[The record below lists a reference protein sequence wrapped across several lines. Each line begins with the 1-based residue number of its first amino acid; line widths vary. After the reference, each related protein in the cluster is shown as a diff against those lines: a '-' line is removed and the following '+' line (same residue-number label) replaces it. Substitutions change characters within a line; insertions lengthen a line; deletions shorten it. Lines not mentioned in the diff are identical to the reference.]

1 MIKKSTG
8 KEHSRLAL
16 QIRISYLFMLIPI
29 VVFLGYIFY
38 NLWKTNERYE
48 MMLNSVVT
56 ASEFSLDFKND
67 YDYETYLLIVENKK
81 PEESRLPQLLTEA
94 RRIVNGLEQYTDT
107 EDNRKRLE
115 SANRYLDNLE
125 TYNQRIVENL
135 GKEDRYEENMVIWE
149 NDVQIVTG
157 LVQETINEYI
167 YYENRELQT
176 AQEENQKQVMHV
188 MKLSMIII
196 GVIVIG
202 MVAFSVFVPLSITEP
217 IEKQVRAEQRQLR
230 KAEFELLQA
239 QINPHFLYNT
249 LDAIVWSAE
258 AGNQK
263 QVIQMVGSLSDFF
276 RTSLNRGREIV
287 TVREDL
293 QHVCSYL
300 EIQKIRYM
308 DILEYEILVPEEL
321 NDYRIPKIT
330 LQPLVENA
338 LYHGIKNKRGG
349 GKITLRGH
357 EEKDFF
363 TIEVEDNGIGM
374 TEERL
379 LAVRKGLSE
388 KAPQESEL
396 YGLYNVNERIRLNF
410 GDEYGIVIS
419 SEHEKGTVVE
429 VRLPKILT
437 EIVENPTSEKTK

>member
-16 QIRISYLFMLIPI
+16 QIRISYLFMLIPM

-38 NLWKTNERYE
+38 NLWQTNERYE

-81 PEESRLPQLLTEA
+81 PEDSRLPQLLTEA
-94 RRIVNGLEQYTDT
+94 RRIVNGLEQYTDS
-107 EDNRKRLE
+107 EDNKKRLE
-115 SANRYLDNLE
+115 SATRYLDNLE
-125 TYNQRIVENL
+125 TYHERIVENL

-149 NDVQIVTG
+149 NDVQIVTA

-176 AQEENQKQVMHV
+176 AQEENRKQVMHV
-188 MKLSMIII
+188 MQLSMIII

-276 RTSLNRGREIV
+276 RTSLNRGKEIV

-321 NDYRIPKIT
+321 NDYKIPKIT

-379 LAVRKGLSE
+379 LEVRKGLSE